1 MKKFDYREELRLI
14 GMPAGMGLCLASI
27 ETVLDAMTT
36 STTSH
41 EEILYI
47 TTEMTLDE
55 VKEQMLEE
63 AVKLV
68 SGINI
73 SDAECSGLTLADKIK
88 IDMVQQWFMRHTTL
102 PTFVSYQQ
110 ELTPSFLMNMY
121 FKYKPDILIVDRIP
135 YVNGLDEVIQEISNR
150 GCTGH
155 IGYQLPCDK
164 EITPNSK

>member
-88 IDMVQQWFMRHTTL
+88 IDMVQQWFIRHTNL
-102 PTFVSYQQ
+102 PTLVSFSH
-110 ELTPSFLMNMY
+110 ELMPTDLMSILSINQIFLLWTEFDIQMNLM
-121 FKYKPDILIVDRIP
+121 KYCKRYVIGGVQDI
-135 YVNGLDEVIQEISNR
+135 
-150 GCTGH
+150 
-155 IGYQLPCDK
+155 
-164 EITPNSK
+164 

>member
-88 IDMVQQWFMRHTTL
+88 IDMVRYSNEF
-102 PTFVSYQQ
+102 
-110 ELTPSFLMNMY
+110 
-121 FKYKPDILIVDRIP
+121 
-135 YVNGLDEVIQEISNR
+135 DEVLQEICNR

-155 IGYQLPCDK
+155 IGYQLPRGK
-164 EITPNSK
+164 